1 MDWSKRKTKTIQDT
15 VLVRE
20 KTWLGC
26 LFSIRQIWQSGNVIR
41 WFGKQKLLVC
51 WPVPKLVLQVHIVL
65 SSGYQNE
72 SDIYL
77 YIYIVVSYIYTLLY
91 HIFIN
96 IVISINI
103 IVIGV
108 IVFVIGIIVTVII
121 IGMFIII
128 LIIIMN
134 ILFWLCLL
142 SSWYY

>member
-72 SDIYL
+72 SDIFI
-77 YIYIVVSYIYTLLY
+77 YIYTYCCIIYIYTLLY

-108 IVFVIGIIVTVII
+108 IVFVFGIIVTVII
-121 IGMFIII
+121 IGMFI
-128 LIIIMN
+128 IIIMN